1 MQDQKFPGIR
11 EELLTVHF
19 AVLAAS
25 RVVCNGLRLT
35 RDLLR
40 RPLQMF
46 SHETTPMGLLVA
58 DPVKYFLCGGLVF
71 AERGHVQRIGLEF
84 TQ

>member
-46 SHETTPMGLLVA
+46 SHET
-58 DPVKYFLCGGLVF
+58 
-71 AERGHVQRIGLEF
+71 QRL
-84 TQ
+84 